1 MMTADAMALAMV
13 VAGTGTGA
21 AIDLRIRRVPNTLTM
36 ALALT
41 GMALAATGL
50 GSFGVPAAI
59 AGWCFGL
66 GLMLPG
72 YLLGATGA
80 GDVKLMAAV
89 GALLGP
95 DVILWAF
102 LYTTIAG
109 GAIALLVAALRGR
122 LRTTFDETMW
132 LVATRGANRAA
143 IEDPKANNRFPYAP
157 AIAIGA
163 VLAAAVGGI
172 HL

>member
-1 MMTADAMALAMV
+1 MAADAMALAMV

-21 AIDLRIRRVPNTLTM
+21 VIDLRVRRVPNALTLT
-36 ALALT
+36 LAT
-41 GMALAATGL
+41 AGVALAATGL
-50 GSFGVPAAI
+50 GPLGVLAAI
-59 AGWCFGL
+59 AGWWAGL
-66 GLMLPG
+66 ALMLPG

-95 DVILWAF
+95 EGVLWAF
-102 LYTTIAG
+102 LYTAIVG
-109 GAIALLVAALRGR
+109 GAIALLVAVMRGR
-122 LRTTFDETMW
+122 LQRTIDETMW
-132 LVATRGANRAA
+132 LVLTRGANVTA

-163 VLAAAVGGI
+163 VIAAVARVQGW
-172 HL
+172 